1 ADTLVE
7 RQVNVVDGG
16 CWQLPDGQ
24 VRCRA
29 DKRDEDELEKR
40 QKVVIADGGCWQL
53 ADGQVQCRADK
64 RDEDELEK
72 RQRIADGGC
81 WQIPNGQIR
90 CKADKPR
97 KPPGK
102 RDEDELEKRQKIVI
116 ADGGC
121 WQLPDGQVRCRAD
134 KDKRDGLTETA
145 TSVAPTQTATA
156 ADATATT
163 LNSDSCLPGC
173 VCKDDG
179 SMSCTGPGPFPW
191 DQTPRVECI
200 DYPMAR
206 DCGYPE
212 GREDGRCGLRE
223 FEKAT
228 CDPQGPF
235 GGCCSSHGWC
245 GNTTDHCGA
254 GFEAI
259 VEQ

>member
-1 ADTLVE
+1 MKTFVISAIAGAAIIGMHGVTAILGAEAAAIPAPDADSLVE

-24 VRCRA
+24 VR
-29 DKRDEDELEKR
+29 
-40 QKVVIADGGCWQL
+40 
-53 ADGQVQCRADK
+53 CRADK

-121 WQLPDGQVRCRAD
+121 WQLPDGQVQCRAD
-134 KDKRDGLTETA
+134 KDKRDGLTET
-145 TSVAPTQTATA
+145 V
-156 ADATATT
+156 
-163 LNSDSCLPGC
+163 
-173 VCKDDG
+173 
-179 SMSCTGPGPFPW
+179 
-191 DQTPRVECI
+191 
-200 DYPMAR
+200 
-206 DCGYPE
+206 
-212 GREDGRCGLRE
+212 
-223 FEKAT
+223 
-228 CDPQGPF
+228 
-235 GGCCSSHGWC
+235 
-245 GNTTDHCGA
+245 
-254 GFEAI
+254 EAI